1 MVFFGHTYLRIS
13 VMTARLAVTLGSLCR
28 DRFGLHYHPR
38 LGSLRA
44 ACRVSCV
51 TRACAMC
58 NGILFS
64 KEKTGLRSKSFGP
77 IGVQCNPK
85 LRRAACRVL
94 CVTRARAVC
103 NAILCFQ
110 KNKQAAGPSC
120 LGATLSLRTRVRA
133 PASFAFFCFFFPH
146 FLNIMLMFFAQIWY
160 DAYMLHG
167 SYSLCRD
174 RFEVYHHQ
182 VGARV
187 PFVTSA
193 CALWNARCF
202 FNIKNIALSPNI
214 ACGQLRACGRRFEPR

>member
-1 MVFFGHTYLRIS
+1 MLVRIS
-13 VMTARLAVTLGSLCR
+13 LKTARLAVTLRPLCR
-28 DRFGLHYHPR
+28 ERFGVRYNPS

-44 ACRVSCV
+44 VCRVSRVHMPCV
-51 TRACAMC
+51 MRS
-58 NGILFS
+58 LS
-64 KEKTGLRSKSFGP
+64 KNK
-77 IGVQCNPK
+77 
-85 LRRAACRVL
+85 
-94 CVTRARAVC
+94 
-103 NAILCFQ
+103 
-110 KNKQAAGPSC
+110 KQAAGPSC